1 MIRLRAHTSF
11 VAVVAALHLAL
22 LPGIAAATGVSPGS
36 ATPVQRE
43 QAQSKF
49 SKGKEL
55 FAQKKYAEALPE
67 FQGSLEIVASPNA
80 RLYVA
85 RCYRELGRLVAAYV
99 EFGRTEVEAKELA
112 PQDSR
117 YVKTGESAQAE
128 RKEIEPKL
136 GFVTV
141 TVQNATDATTLKI
154 GGEEVRRA
162 GWNEPA
168 PAMSGMSEVV
178 VETPGREP
186 VKKTVTLA
194 PGEKTA
200 ITIDATS
207 GAETSSGTTTT
218 PPGSGGEKPASE
230 GRDYRTYAYI
240 AGGVGAAG
248 LLTFGIFGAMA
259 ASRWSDV
266 QKECGA
272 GPCPESKRDLVEG
285 GQTQQRIANVGLVIG
300 IVGVAAGVTLF
311 VLSKPKK
318 PTEGTTTAVIGPSFI
333 GLTGSF

>member
-1 MIRLRAHTSF
+1 MIARAPQSL

-22 LPGIAAATGVSPGS
+22 LPAIAGAVGVPPGS

-55 FAQKKYAEALPE
+55 FAQKKFAAALVE

-85 RCYRELGRLVAAYV
+85 RCHREMGNLVHAYV

-117 YVKTGESAQAE
+117 YVKTGDSALAE

-141 TVQNATDATTLKI
+141 TVQNPAENTTLKI
-154 GGEEVRRA
+154 GGEEWRRA

-168 PAMSGMSEVV
+168 PLMPGTNEIV
-178 VETPGREP
+178 VETPGKEP
-186 VKKTVTLA
+186 VKKTVTVA
-194 PGEKTA
+194 AGEKTTA
-200 ITIDATS
+200 TIDAGGPAS
-207 GAETSSGTTTT
+207 PVVT
-218 PPGSGGEKPASE
+218 PPPGGDKPTPSE
-230 GRDYRTYAYI
+230 PGDYRTYAYI
-240 AGGVGAAG
+240 AGGVGVAG
-248 LLTFGIFGAMA
+248 LATFGIFGALA
-259 ASRWSDV
+259 ASRWSTIKD
-266 QKECGA
+266 ECGNS
-272 GPCPESKRDLVEG
+272 PCPPAKREYVEG

-300 IVGVAAGVTLF
+300 IIGVATGVTLF

-318 PTEGTTTAVIGPSFI
+318 PSEPTTSAVVGPSFI
-333 GLTGSF
+333 GLSGTF